1 MAMAGSTQGINAD
14 MNVTPMI
21 DILLVIL
28 IILMMMLPT
37 TPEGLSAVVPQDS
50 SDTKPQPEN
59 IVVIQLSSA
68 DGDAGAPPKV
78 KLNQQPVAW
87 SELPDALTKIYL
99 KRTNKSAFLKADG
112 ELEFQEI
119 ASVIDIAHN
128 SGVVYV
134 GLMTKEV
141 EAAR

>member
-1 MAMAGSTQGINAD
+1 MAMPSSQRGINAD

-28 IILMMMLPT
+28 IIFMMMLPT

-50 SDTKPQPEN
+50 PDAQPQLDS
-59 IVVIQLSSA
+59 IVVIQLSPA
-68 DGDAGAPPKV
+68 DAADAHPSV

-119 ASVIDIAHN
+119 ASVIDIAHQA
-128 SGVVYV
+128 GVVYV

-141 EAAR
+141 VAAR

>member
-1 MAMAGSTQGINAD
+1 MAMSTSQRGINAD

-28 IILMMMLPT
+28 IIFMMMLPV
-37 TPEGLSAVVPQDS
+37 TPQGLSAIVPEDS
-50 SDTKPQPEN
+50 TDQHEPQPDS
-59 IVVIQLSSA
+59 IVVIQLSA
-68 DGDAGAPPKV
+68 AANAGAPPSV

-87 SELPDALTKIYL
+87 SDLPDTLTKVYL

-112 ELEFQEI
+112 ELDFQQV
-119 ASVIDIAHN
+119 ASVIDIAHQ

-134 GLMTKEV
+134 GLMTKE
-141 EAAR
+141 AAR

>member
-1 MAMAGSTQGINAD
+1 MAMSSSQRGINAD

-28 IILMMMLPT
+28 IIFMMMLPT

-50 SDTKPQPEN
+50 PDAQPQPDS
-59 IVVIQLSSA
+59 IVVIQLSP
-68 DGDAGAPPKV
+68 AGAADAHPSV

-119 ASVIDIAHN
+119 ASVIDIAYQA
-128 SGVVYV
+128 GVVYV
-134 GLMTKEV
+134 GLMTKEAV
-141 EAAR
+141 AAR

>member
-1 MAMAGSTQGINAD
+1 MAMAGSTRGINAD

-28 IILMMMLPT
+28 IIFMMMLPT

-50 SDTKPQPEN
+50 SDAKPQPEN

-78 KLNQQPVAW
+78 KLNQQPLAW

>member
-1 MAMAGSTQGINAD
+1 MAMAGSNRGINAD

-28 IILMMMLPT
+28 IIFMMMLPT

-50 SDTKPQPEN
+50 PDAKPQQEN
-59 IVVIQLSSA
+59 IVVIQLSPAA
-68 DGDAGAPPKV
+68 DGGATPAV

-87 SELPDALTKIYL
+87 SELPDALTKIFL

-119 ASVIDIAHN
+119 ASVID
-128 SGVVYV
+128 
-134 GLMTKEV
+134 
-141 EAAR
+141 

>member
-1 MAMAGSTQGINAD
+1 MAMSNSQRGISGE

-21 DILLVIL
+21 DILLVLL
-28 IILMMMLPT
+28 IIFMMIPA
-37 TPEGLSAVVPQDS
+37 PKGLEAIVPQDS
-50 SDTKPQPEN
+50 PDAKPPQQDE
-59 IVVIQLSSA
+59 IVVIQLSPA
-68 DGDAGAPPKV
+68 AEAGQPPNV
-78 KLNQQPVAW
+78 KLNHQPVTW
-87 SELPDALTKIYL
+87 GELPDALAQIYL

-141 EAAR
+141 AAAR